1 MTDAMPPE
9 TTTIVI
15 ADDHP
20 IVREG
25 MHSLLRAMPGF
36 EVVGEAEDGLQAIDV
51 VLATRPHLVIMDLNM
66 PKLDGIEATR
76 QLVAALPTLGV
87 LVLTMF
93 DDDDSLFAALRA
105 GARGYILKGSP
116 QPDVQ
121 RAIIGCAHGDAV
133 FGVLIARRVLEFFD
147 RAPAHTAS
155 EPFPQ
160 LTDRERTVLD
170 LISRG
175 SSNAA
180 IAARLDIAPKTVRN
194 HASNIFEK
202 LHVTGRAE
210 AIVKARDEGFGR

>member
-1 MTDAMPPE
+1 MTATVPSE
-9 TTTIVI
+9 TTSVVI

-25 MHSLLRAMPGF
+25 MQSLIRAMPGF
-36 EVVGEAEDGLQAIDV
+36 EVVGEAEDGLQAIEV

-76 QLVAALPTLGV
+76 QLVTALPTLGV
-87 LVLTMF
+87 LVVTMF

-105 GARGYILKGSP
+105 GARGYILKGSSH
-116 QPDVQ
+116 PDVV
-121 RAIIGCAHGDAV
+121 RAITGCARGDAV
-133 FGVLIARRVLEFFD
+133 FGALIARRVLEYFD
-147 RAPAHTAS
+147 RAVARTTS

-194 HASNIFEK
+194 YASNIFEK
-202 LHVTGRAE
+202 LHVTGRGE